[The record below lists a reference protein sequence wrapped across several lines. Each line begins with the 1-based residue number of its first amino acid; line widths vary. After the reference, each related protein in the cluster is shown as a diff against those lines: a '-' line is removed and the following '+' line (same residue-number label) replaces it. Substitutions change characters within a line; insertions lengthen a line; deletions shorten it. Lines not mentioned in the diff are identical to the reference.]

1 MTDNESL
8 QQMLDEV
15 RKIREELSVLSE
27 SAKQITKAIEG
38 VLGDKVRH
46 VSDGAGYLEEGDFHY
61 DDPHTEQ
68 EPGGRNDMS

>member
-8 QQMLDEV
+8 QEMLDEV
-15 RKIREELSVLSE
+15 KKIREELSVLSE

-46 VSDGAGYLEEGDFHY
+46 VSNGPGYLEEGEFHY
-61 DDPHTEQ
+61 DNTYTDQ
-68 EPGGRNDMS
+68 EPGGRDDLP